1 MAAQLVR
8 AALLPSAQVQR
19 ARVTPARSHWP
30 RVHLRPVVRA
40 PCALRLA
47 RAVLVLAHRLR
58 LLLAA
63 QQRLVVSVAPLR
75 WLQAVV
81 AAAVS
86 WISALALVRQVLVAA
101 PHSRVRAS
109 VLLQAVGPPQVV
121 HFA

>member
-1 MAAQLVR
+1 MVAQLVR

-19 ARVTPARSHWP
+19 ARVTPARSRWP
-30 RVHLRPVVRA
+30 RVHLRPVVQA

-58 LLLAA
+58 LWLAA
-63 QQRLVVSVAPLR
+63 QQRLAESVAPPQ
-75 WLQAVV
+75 WLQAVA

-86 WISALALVRQVLVAA
+86 WISVLALVRQVLVAA

-109 VLLQAVGPPQVV
+109 ALLQAVGASQVA